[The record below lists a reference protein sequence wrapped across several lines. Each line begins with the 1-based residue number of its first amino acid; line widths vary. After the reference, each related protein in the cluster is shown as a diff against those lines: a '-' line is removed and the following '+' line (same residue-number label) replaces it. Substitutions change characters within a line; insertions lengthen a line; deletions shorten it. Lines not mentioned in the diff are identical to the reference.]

1 MKFLNAFLLLSSLV
15 VASSKAIEENV
26 ENTNLPTF
34 NLASGFYNKKSIK
47 LTIANSDP
55 EATIYYTLDGTIP
68 TVNST
73 IYNKPITLKNR
84 SEEENVL
91 SAITGVSNDRDYLP
105 QVKVKKGN
113 VIRAMAQ
120 LSNGTFTDVV
130 SGTYFVGLNRKKVTN
145 NLPVVSIITDPANLF
160 DYEKGI
166 YIKGKRFDDWIAE
179 DPENIKKDAYLIQ
192 GNYNYKGKE
201 SERPAT
207 IQYFP
212 RNSNVEGF
220 TQNLGIRIMG
230 KATKT
235 YVQKSFRL
243 VNRKEYGKKNLEYDL
258 IPGNMR
264 SDGKGPVTKYKS
276 FGLRNGGNDSDFA
289 RIRDNALQKLIGNRN
304 FETQQND
311 FAVAFIDG
319 EYWGLYSIYEDYS
332 DNYIANNFD
341 IDKDNVIIIKNNNKI
356 EAGDEQDLE
365 LLNENLEEVFSK
377 DMSIQANYEEG
388 LKIFDMKEMA
398 WQDAFS
404 IYVNVADG
412 VLQGG
417 NYAFWRVR
425 NPDSSVEKADGVWR
439 PMTYDTEFSSG
450 LYSDGSNYGEDTLS
464 VVFDKEHW
472 QYEKIPNQLLINFL
486 QNQEFK
492 NYFINALSDV
502 RNIDFDLKRVNRT
515 IDEMRNTLNPLMKDY
530 YDRFG
535 TKGFIV
541 EEKYKRLNNQ
551 INIFKNWLNGR
562 HAIFMDQI
570 AKNFDLQPAV
580 KVTIDS
586 SSFKKGGF
594 AVNDG
599 WKIFDKKYNGEYFR
613 ENILYI
619 TAKPS
624 TGRKLNYWKLK
635 NCTFANEK
643 YATASNKNKSTQTTI
658 GIYPNVG
665 CKVTVH
671 FK

>member
-1 MKFLNAFLLLSSLV
+1 MKLLNAFLLLSSLA
-15 VASSKAIEENV
+15 VASSKAIEESS
-26 ENTNLPTF
+26 ENNNLPKF
-34 NLASGFYNKKSIK
+34 NLVSGFYNKKSIK
-47 LTIANSDP
+47 LEIANSDP
-55 EATIYYTLDGTIP
+55 NAVIYYTLDGSVP

-73 IYNKPITLKNR
+73 IYENPIILKNK

-91 SAITGVSNDRDYLP
+91 SSIT
-105 QVKVKKGN
+105 VKKGN

-120 LSNGTFTDVV
+120 LSDGTLTDVV
-130 SGTYFVGLNRKKVTN
+130 SGTYFVGLNRKEVTN

-166 YIKGKRFDDWIAE
+166 YVKGKRFDDWIAE
-179 DPENIKKDAYLIQ
+179 DPENAKKDSYLIQ

-230 KATKT
+230 KATRT
-235 YVQKSFRL
+235 YVQKSFRF
-243 VNRKEYGKKNLEYDL
+243 VNRKEYGSKSLEYDL

-264 SDGKGPVTKYKS
+264 SDGKGPLTKYKS
-276 FGLRNGGNDSDFA
+276 FGLRNGGNDCDFA
-289 RIRDNALQKLIGNRN
+289 RIRDNVLQNLISNRS

-311 FAVAFIDG
+311 FAVGFIDG

-332 DNYIANNFD
+332 DNYIANNYD
-341 IDKDNVIIIKNNNKI
+341 IDKNNVIIIKNNNKI
-356 EAGDEQDLE
+356 EAGDENDLKLFE
-365 LLNENLEEVFSK
+365 ENLNTVFEK
-377 DMSIQANYEEG
+377 NMSIQENYEEG
-388 LKIFDMKEMA
+388 LRLFDMKEMA
-398 WQDAFS
+398 WQDAFN
-404 IYVNVADG
+404 IYANVADG

-417 NYAFWRVR
+417 NYAVWRARV
-425 NPDSSVEKADGVWR
+425 PDNSVEKADGIWR

-450 LYSDGSNYGEDTLS
+450 LYSDGSNYNEDTLG

-472 QYEKIPNQLLINFL
+472 QAEKYPNRLLITFL
-486 QNQEFK
+486 KNKEFK
-492 NYFINALSDV
+492 NLFINALSDV
-502 RNIDFDLKRVNRT
+502 RNIDFDLKRVNST
-515 IDEMRNTLNPLMKDY
+515 IDSMRNTLNPLMKDY

-535 TKGFIV
+535 TEEFIV
-541 EEKYKRLNNQ
+541 EEKYDRLNNQ

-562 HAIFMDQI
+562 HSIFMEQI

-580 KVTIDS
+580 KVSITSDN
-586 SSFKKGGF
+586 FKKGSF
-594 AVNDG
+594 VVNDG
-599 WKIFDKKYNGEYFR
+599 WKVFDKKYKGDYFR

-624 TGRKLNYWKLK
+624 SGRTLNYWKIK
-635 NCTFANEK
+635 NCTFANENNVNMK
-643 YATASNKNKSTQTTI
+643 KSTQTTI

-665 CKVTVH
+665 CKVTAY
-671 FK
+671 FN